1 MYAVSHG
8 RRWPSWQCQS
18 QINGCAVCIDMHTKD
33 ARTMSKTA
41 LQRAGTREPDHA
53 VVAINGWNRLVISIR
68 WLGGA
73 INRSD
78 RA

>member
-1 MYAVSHG
+1 MTTPLSQNSFPNVLHVCSES
-8 RRWPSWQCQS
+8 RPSLAFVAMPIADQWLCWSAQELVNL
-18 QINGCAVCIDMHTKD
+18 IV
-33 ARTMSKTA
+33 
-41 LQRAGTREPDHA
+41 A
-53 VVAINGWNRLVISIR
+53 VVAINGWNRLAISIR